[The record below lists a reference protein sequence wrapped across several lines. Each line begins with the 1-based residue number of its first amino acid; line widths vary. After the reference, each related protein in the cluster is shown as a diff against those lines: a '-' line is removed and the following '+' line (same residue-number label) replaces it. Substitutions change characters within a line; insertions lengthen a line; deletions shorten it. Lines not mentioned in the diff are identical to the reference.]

1 METGTGLCRACTCS
15 SSPGGRKGTE
25 CRENV
30 LCETCIPHH
39 LGGVLAPYCTATP
52 AVTSMWFETT
62 GSDSPV
68 LGQVPG
74 PTAPQTHSW
83 DAAVGG
89 VQPFSKHRG
98 LSVRC
103 RSQPSPIPPTSPQPH
118 LSCSRDAW
126 QNSHTQPCVAQHTS
140 RAAGGSSMSPSP
152 RCSAASL
159 VNWESEMK
167 HCSSGR
173 EELCP
178 GTPPPPGLPPAGSTD
193 ASGTWELRSE
203 TGAQLVTGCG
213 GLPCSPPPPPLSL
226 GLGPQLWEKGL
237 SQPCFWTLPLM
248 EKHRERSL
256 QTRSVSP

>member
-1 METGTGLCRACTCS
+1 M
-15 SSPGGRKGTE
+15 
-25 CRENV
+25 
-30 LCETCIPHH
+30 
-39 LGGVLAPYCTATP
+39 
-52 AVTSMWFETT
+52 
-62 GSDSPV
+62 

-103 RSQPSPIPPTSPQPH
+103 CSQPSPIPPTSPQPH

-126 QNSHTQPCVAQHTS
+126 QNSHTQPCVAQHAS

-213 GLPCSPPPPPLSL
+213 GLPCSPPPPLSL

>member
-1 METGTGLCRACTCS
+1 M
-15 SSPGGRKGTE
+15 
-25 CRENV
+25 
-30 LCETCIPHH
+30 
-39 LGGVLAPYCTATP
+39 
-52 AVTSMWFETT
+52 
-62 GSDSPV
+62 

-126 QNSHTQPCVAQHTS
+126 QNSHTQPCVAQHAS

-203 TGAQLVTGCG
+203 MGAQLVTGCG
-213 GLPCSPPPPPLSL
+213 GLPCSPPPPPRC
-226 GLGPQLWEKGL
+226 LWGWV
-237 SQPCFWTLPLM
+237 PNCG
-248 EKHRERSL
+248 RRG
-256 QTRSVSP
+256 SPSRVFGHCL

>member
-1 METGTGLCRACTCS
+1 M
-15 SSPGGRKGTE
+15 
-25 CRENV
+25 
-30 LCETCIPHH
+30 
-39 LGGVLAPYCTATP
+39 
-52 AVTSMWFETT
+52 
-62 GSDSPV
+62 

-213 GLPCSPPPPPLSL
+213 GLPCSPPPPLSL